1 MTQRI
6 VTKNESTIVKRLRA
20 LVDKGKATH
29 WLDAKRCA
37 EIIGITRGRLTG
49 MMNGYYSDEKVGPVL
64 ELVAIALESEAT
76 VSTQNNA
83 CSDLYALGVEKKV
96 WQSVAS
102 CSRTLRVDRGVLTRI
117 LKADP
122 TAFAQEEPTYLQQLL
137 QKMRLAL
144 GPIPKTTGSTNDLIA
159 GRTHVADQEINGL
172 RFVLTAA
179 NFQPITV
186 AFTERELED
195 TGQLIDELNRRL
207 TLIAQSNDQGARRE
221 AFQLLGTKIDELFL
235 NKRLIAKVLPIG
247 ALKKM
252 EEDRKQLA
260 KLRGE

>member
-1 MTQRI
+1 
-6 VTKNESTIVKRLRA
+6 
-20 LVDKGKATH
+20 
-29 WLDAKRCA
+29 
-37 EIIGITRGRLTG
+37 

-144 GPIPKTTGSTNDLIA
+144 GPVAVVTPSNTKSTRVKNDVQ
-159 GRTHVADQEINGL
+159 GDDADVLSGQRNLPDQTIDGL
-172 RFVLTAA
+172 DFVLNVQ
-179 NFQPITV
+179 NFHPLKGRITK
-186 AFTERELED
+186 AGLDGTKQLIRELRRRIGILLQIDEKQERLAAKEALD
-195 TGQLIDELNRRL
+195 EEIAELIIALPTLATILPTKALVKMERDRKALGQL
-207 TLIAQSNDQGARRE
+207 
-221 AFQLLGTKIDELFL
+221 
-235 NKRLIAKVLPIG
+235 
-247 ALKKM
+247 
-252 EEDRKQLA
+252 
-260 KLRGE
+260 